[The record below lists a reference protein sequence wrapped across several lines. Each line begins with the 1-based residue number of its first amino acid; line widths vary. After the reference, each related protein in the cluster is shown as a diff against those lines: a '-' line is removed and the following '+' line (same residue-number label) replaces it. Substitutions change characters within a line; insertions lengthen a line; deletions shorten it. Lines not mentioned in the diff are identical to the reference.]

1 MNKILI
7 FGSTGFVGKA
17 LSNYLHSNGFEVY
30 PRDGGGEIKKNKI
43 RLELSNIQEI
53 LNFINYN
60 SIDTVLHL
68 ASNLVPDSS
77 HNEFLIE
84 NTNLILATQ
93 KLISSLSKKNI
104 RFIFFSSGG
113 QVYKESASHH
123 LETDTLMAQSYYG
136 QSKILIEQEIIK
148 ADSKNN
154 FPYIILRPSN
164 IYGVR
169 SKNKSSQGIIPIF
182 LNSIVS
188 KKEIIIYGDGS
199 KIRDYIYIND
209 VIRIVSELIKN
220 KNIKGTFNLASNE
233 EYTILEVLK
242 FCENACD
249 EKTKIVYRPDRSCDP
264 HQTLFDNTK
273 LIDSVN
279 IDLTAL
285 EDGIFQ
291 MLNVING

>member
-279 IDLTAL
+279 IDLTSL